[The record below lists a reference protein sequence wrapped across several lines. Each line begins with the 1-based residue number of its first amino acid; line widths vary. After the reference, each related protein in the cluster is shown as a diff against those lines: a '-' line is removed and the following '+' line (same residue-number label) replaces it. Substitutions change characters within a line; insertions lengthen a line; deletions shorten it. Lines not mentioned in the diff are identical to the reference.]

1 MRAAEPNLFDC
12 GEQVRIEA
20 TPSPGYRFVRW
31 SDGDTARVRE
41 IDVDGPIDLKAIFD
55 VECYDMSVPVVLIN
69 DKMAAVNRRQMMGDG
84 LIDETLPESNVK
96 WYRFGVD
103 RPIGTGFVL
112 QIGSSERLTDYYV
125 EVTIREAV
133 AKQLHLCSNVL
144 RGYPNPVTD
153 IPNTSTSILPY
164 THKVFKDGMI
174 LIRRNESFYTIDGQ
188 KVKAGR

>member
-1 MRAAEPNLFDC
+1 MAVDSFDC

-20 TPSPGYRFVRW
+20 TPLPGYRFVRW

-69 DKMAAVNRRQMMGDG
+69 DKMAAVNRRQMMEGG

-112 QIGSSERLTDYYV
+112 QIGSSERLKDYYV

-133 AKQLHLCSNVL
+133 AKQKHLCSNVL
-144 RGYPNPVTD
+144 RGDPPIPGTD
-153 IPNTSTSILPY
+153 IPNTSTSVLPY
-164 THKVFKDGMI
+164 TQKVFKDGMI